1 MTLQPNGDPSA
12 ISGSLAFSSYKPSF
26 EEAGETREVSGLP
39 VASVAT
45 APPPGGLYSTLVL
58 WDHGSILRG
67 KKKTLL
73 VRKHYSFCFF
83 EMGEG
88 VSCTSHQPQAHC
100 VAEDDLELLVL
111 HLPDAWIVGV
121 RPRACFLCWLGLN
134 LIDRHPI
141 K

>member
-1 MTLQPNGDPSA
+1 MDSVVLWVGQEQNTGVLQEEAASLSHMSSPGRLWPDLLGDIMTLQPNGDPSA

-67 KKKTLL
+67 KKL
-73 VRKHYSFCFF
+73 F
-83 EMGEG
+83 
-88 VSCTSHQPQAHC
+88 
-100 VAEDDLELLVL
+100 
-111 HLPDAWIVGV
+111 
-121 RPRACFLCWLGLN
+121 
-134 LIDRHPI
+134 
-141 K
+141 